1 MGGFNIFAYV
11 SDTNAWVDVLGLE
24 GSTYARE
31 RFDELTDGVPSNRTK
46 QGKKIIRT
54 DFQKSIKDLGKMDLT

>member
-1 MGGFNIFAYV
+1 M
-11 SDTNAWVDVLGLE
+11 DLLGLE